1 MGSAELDMGIHVLL
15 RLCGVLVLVS
25 DWKQAELL
33 VLLMRWEINC
43 IIDVD

>member
-15 RLCGVLVLVS
+15 PLCGVLVLVS

-33 VLLMRWEINC
+33 VLLM
-43 IIDVD
+43 